1 MKPIGVAATITTM
14 MMAFSMAM
22 FSRSVAG
29 FGLTASAGRSAGAT
43 RTVRPVASAF
53 AASHS
58 RSRSRSCSR
67 LFSTAET
74 ETAAAAAPADADA
87 DTSIYAQQAPELK
100 SLKSTFL
107 RTMRDRGFLHQCTNI
122 VELDALL
129 TSSPSSLKEGGAGG
143 ATSKAAKAAGV
154 TSAYL
159 GFDATAD
166 SLHVGSLL
174 QIMILRHLQQSGHRP
189 VVLIGGGTSKVGD
202 PTGKDESRVQLTDDI
217 IAQNTAGISK
227 VFEQFLTFANNDDN
241 SSTNDPSANDAIMV
255 NNDDW
260 LSQLNYLEFL
270 RDYGTQFTI
279 NRMLSFESV
288 KQRLERES
296 PLSFLEFNYM
306 ILQAYDFLELSRR
319 YDVKL
324 QLGGS
329 DQWGNM
335 VSGTELGRRCDGNQL
350 FALTAPLM
358 TTSDGK
364 KMGKTANGAIWLNAD
379 RLSEYDY
386 WQFWRNTSDD
396 DVIKFLKLFTE
407 LPLEQID
414 DMAQW
419 TGKDINNAKIVLADE
434 ATALLH
440 GRECLTAIHETVEQM
455 FKSKKSGG
463 GSTESLPRIFV
474 TADELGGGDG
484 GIRFADLFLK
494 LGLAQ
499 SKKDARRLIQG
510 GGAKLDD
517 VKIEDENGALTMAD
531 LEGKTEVTLRA
542 GKKRAGVVE
551 LQK

>member
-1 MKPIGVAATITTM
+1 
-14 MMAFSMAM
+14 M

-29 FGLTASAGRSAGAT
+29 FGFGFGSGIAASASAGRSAAF
-43 RTVRPVASAF
+43 RPVASAF

-58 RSRSRSCSR
+58 RIRSHSCSR

-74 ETAAAAAPADADA
+74 ETAAAAAVAPAADADNA
-87 DTSIYAQQAPELK
+87 DIETDTSIYAQQATELK
-100 SLKSTFL
+100 SLQSTFL
-107 RTMRDRGFLHQCTNI
+107 RTMRDRGFLHQCTNL

-129 TSSPSSLKEGGAGG
+129 SKEG
-143 ATSKAAKAAGV
+143 KA

-202 PTGKDESRVQLTDDI
+202 PTGKDESRVQLTDAI

-227 VFEQFLTFANNDDN
+227 VFEQFLTFANDDDGDN
-241 SSTNDPSANDAIMV
+241 NANDAIMV

-288 KQRLERES
+288 KQRLGRES

-319 YDVKL
+319 YDVRL

-364 KMGKTANGAIWLNAD
+364 KMGKTANGAVWLNAD

-474 TADELGGGDG
+474 TADEIGDGDG

-517 VKIEDENGALTMAD
+517 VKIDDENGSLTLAD
-531 LEGKTEVTLRA
+531 FEEGGKTEVTLRA